1 MTPMYLGDEEVKV
14 TRVRITADV
23 DAELR
28 RRVKIAAVRADRS
41 VSGWVEEALTRELE
55 REARETAAVSRV
67 SVPAFARDWDSE
79 DDAVYDGIS

>member
-1 MTPMYLGDEEVKV
+1 MTPSYLGDREFKM

-41 VSGWVEEALTRELE
+41 VSDWVELALARELE
-55 REARETAAVSRV
+55 REAREKAAVSRA
-67 SVPAFARDWDSE
+67 SVPAFARDWESE
-79 DDAVYDGIS
+79 DDAVYDDIS